1 MQTKF
6 RFNKKSIEQ
15 IPRPNNRLRVYD
27 SNVEGL
33 ILDLLPSGNKTFRVY
48 KKISGQNKPV
58 SVTLGKFPS
67 LSIESAR
74 KQALKVLNELSQGVN
89 PNEQNRAKRLA
100 DKTLLEVFEDYIRF
114 KELSRTTLRGYQ
126 SVVDLYLVAYRN
138 KPLRALTEDVIK
150 KEHRR
155 ITESSPAQADLAMR
169 VVRALFNFAR
179 YEYRGVNNEFI
190 YEHNPVGILSH
201 QKAWNKVGRKNT
213 RISRGQLPEW
223 FDSLETVRQSGSDF
237 AVSVCDLAEMAIL
250 TGLRRGELV
259 NLTWNRVN
267 LKEATYYI
275 DTTKNGD
282 PLELPLSNHLAKLLK
297 RRHKNR
303 GDSFYVFSSN
313 RGGGQV
319 IEPKKVLAQIQ
330 QLSGITF
337 TLHDLRRTFTTTAES
352 LGLGTYTIKRL
363 LNHRTRRDD
372 VTAGYMVLT
381 PEELREP
388 AQKIENTILSQAG
401 IIILGSDVDSTL
413 SDLLTGMSEAEKRK
427 LIFDLSEHRN
437 LVSKGVAADE

>member
-6 RFNKKSIEQ
+6 RFNKKSIDLLP
-15 IPRPNNRLRVYD
+15 IPEKRQRVHD
-27 SNVEGL
+27 ETVDGL
-33 ILDLLPSGNKTFRVY
+33 ILDLYPSGTKTFRIY
-48 KKISGQNKPV
+48 KKIKGINKPV
-58 SVTLGKFPS
+58 SVTLGKYPAI
-67 LSIESAR
+67 SIENAR
-74 KQALKVLNELSQGVN
+74 KQGLVALNNLSQGVN
-89 PNEQNRAKRLA
+89 PNERDRALRLA
-100 DKTLLEVFEDYIRF
+100 EKTLLEVFEDYVHF
-114 KELSRTTLRGYQ
+114 KELSSTTLRGYQ
-126 SVVDLYLVAYRN
+126 SVVDVYLVAYQNR
-138 KPLRALTEDVIK
+138 PIRALTEDIIK

-155 ITESSPAQADLAMR
+155 ITESSPAQADMTMR

-223 FDSLETVRQSGSDF
+223 FDSLETIRQSGSGF

-313 RGGGQV
+313 RGGGRV

-388 AQKIENTILSQAG
+388 AQKIEDAILTQAG
-401 IIILGSDVDSTL
+401 VLQPEFGVDQTL
-413 SDLLTGMSEAEKRK
+413 LELVTGMSEVEKRE
-427 LIFDLSEHRN
+427 LIFALSKQK
-437 LVSKGVAADE
+437 VSGDMNE